1 MLELQMVSRRESKY
15 IIVSSRFQSQ
25 RINGRGL
32 FYALQHCMLKSKHI
46 IHSSKFMKYHY
57 LFKIDLIYQSNSI
70 YNNVKAISD
79 IP

>member
-1 MLELQMVSRRESKY
+1 
-15 IIVSSRFQSQ
+15 
-25 RINGRGL
+25 
-32 FYALQHCMLKSKHI
+32 
-46 IHSSKFMKYHY
+46 MKYHY